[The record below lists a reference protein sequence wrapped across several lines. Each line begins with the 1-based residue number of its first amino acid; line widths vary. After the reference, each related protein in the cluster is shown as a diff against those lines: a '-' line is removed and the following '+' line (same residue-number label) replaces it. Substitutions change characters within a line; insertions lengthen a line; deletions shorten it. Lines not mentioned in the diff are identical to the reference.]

1 MLDLTKPICDPKRI
15 FLPAPA
21 QVRSSRAIAFLLKCN
36 DDALLAY
43 ATNSNFPSRQDP
55 S

>member
-1 MLDLTKPICDPKRI
+1 MFNLTKPLCDPSHI
-15 FLPAPA
+15 FLPTPA
-21 QVRSSRAIAFLLKCN
+21 QVRTSRAIAFLLKCN

-43 ATNSNFPSRQDP
+43 ATNSNYPSRQDP